1 MRALKRNMQSMYYS
15 LIESVPTAYD
25 RDEDGYINYMVVD
38 GEYIPTETGN
48 KEPVYATP
56 VAFSANIHG
65 TVGEAEATRFGIS
78 QNEYDAYI
86 YAPKGKFPFV
96 EGTLIWY
103 DTEPVYK
110 DQLHTIVDSTS
121 ADYVVKRIP
130 VVLDESIYLLK
141 RLDHE
146 R

>member
-1 MRALKRNMQSMYYS
+1 MRALKRNMQNMYYS

-56 VAFSANIHG
+56 TAFSANIHG

-78 QNEYDAYI
+78 QSEYDAYI

-130 VVLDESIYLLK
+130 VVLDESVYLLK